1 METPFN
7 WSEYIQAVQGRMPR
21 RLFLHLLSRF
31 EAEAERPTA
40 RFAIDLGCGDGVE
53 TRFLLA
59 RGWQVLAVDQQ
70 PEALAHLQAS
80 VPLAQHGQLS
90 VQLAAFHE
98 AQLPPADLIYA
109 GLSLPYCA
117 PRHFVIAWRKLISA
131 LRPGG
136 RFAGHLFGERDDYA
150 RYPGVTGQSRGQVQ
164 TLLQELTIELCD
176 ETEGDVVAADGAAR
190 HWHKFEVIARK
201 AG

>member
-1 METPFN
+1 
-7 WSEYIQAVQGRMPR
+7 MPR
-21 RLFLHLLSRF
+21 RLFLQLLSRF
-31 EAEAERPTA
+31 GAESEGPTP
-40 RFAIDLGCGDGVE
+40 RFAVDLGCGDGVE
-53 TRFLLA
+53 TRLLLA
-59 RGWQVLAVDQQ
+59 HGWRVLALDQQ
-70 PEALAHLQAS
+70 PEALAQLQAS
-80 VPLAQHGQLS
+80 VPPAQHGQLS
-90 VQLAAFHE
+90 VQLAAFHQ

-117 PRHFVIAWRKLISA
+117 PQHFVIAWRNLISA

-150 RYPGVTGQSRGQVQ
+150 RYPGVTSQSRGEVQ
-164 TLLQELTIELCD
+164 TLLQELTIEVCD

-190 HWHKFEVIARK
+190 HWHKFEVIAHK